1 MTPSAANNFYSLTI
15 LPQDY
20 KRYAVVSWNDNLTG
34 FTEAE
39 LYTSLA
45 YSQQTFSII
54 VYTTWLKNAG
64 DLMIPVS
71 NVKW

>member
-1 MTPSAANNFYSLTI
+1 
-15 LPQDY
+15 
-20 KRYAVVSWNDNLTG
+20 VSWNDNLTG
-34 FTEAE
+34 CTEAE
-39 LYTSLA
+39 LYTSLS

-54 VYTTWLKNAG
+54 VYTTWLKNPG